1 MRKSLIT
8 IGLAAASLAAMAAL
22 AGCGTAAATAH
33 PAAPA
38 RSAPASAAPAAL
50 TPQARAVSD
59 WWAAT
64 GHRDTDTVQAD
75 LLKITGDFRGTPA
88 DFTADGQQ
96 LATDATAA
104 QYDQSDAMTAEADA
118 GNPNGWPGPDA
129 STLSDDYQAAMG
141 GFHAAGAVLAQP
153 PTASEYATYL
163 QQAQTSFGQFNA
175 GLTGFGLQ
183 PSAAPS
189 IDSPNA

>member
-1 MRKSLIT
+1 MTGVSSSARCPPSGWRPSQAYLHPPLPVFTAGHIAISVPEACSLNI
-8 IGLAAASLAAMAAL
+8 
-22 AGCGTAAATAH
+22 H
-33 PAAPA
+33 PCAW
-38 RSAPASAAPAAL
+38 RD
-50 TPQARAVSD
+50 R
-59 WWAAT
+59 AAT

-183 PSAAPS
+183 PSAASS